1 MVNGKKCVNVS
12 GNDLMCR
19 IEPNCMK
26 RLLKKNGC
34 RAVYMKGREYKGFVG
49 ISEETIQSKKELD
62 YWLELALDVSKR
74 AKASEKKR

>member
-1 MVNGKKCVNVS
+1 
-12 GNDLMCR
+12 
-19 IEPNCMK
+19 MK

-62 YWLELALDVSKR
+62 YWLELALDFSKR